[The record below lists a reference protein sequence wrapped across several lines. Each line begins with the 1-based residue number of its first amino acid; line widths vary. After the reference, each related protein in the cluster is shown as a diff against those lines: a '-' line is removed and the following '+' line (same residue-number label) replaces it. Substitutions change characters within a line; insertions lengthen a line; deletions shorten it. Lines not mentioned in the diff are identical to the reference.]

1 MDGASENLGARA
13 QRSESR
19 KSNTA
24 NAVCLS
30 AMCNLQ
36 RNDDGANNVRVDD
49 ASGRGPLRGAPST
62 GLIGSTAPRV
72 HGSTGMG
79 KALRRERLA
88 KGLSH
93 ARNPSS

>member
-1 MDGASENLGARA
+1 MVRTMSESMMRRVAGRCGAHRLQAPSGAR
-13 QRSESR
+13 
-19 KSNTA
+19 
-24 NAVCLS
+24 LH
-30 AMCNLQ
+30 
-36 RNDDGANNVRVDD
+36 G
-49 ASGRGPLRGAPST
+49 ST
-62 GLIGSTAPRV
+62 GPRV